1 MSYLHKKIYSLLVL
15 AVLMMTAVTGA
26 MAQSN
31 YGAVRGIV
39 TDVQGASLAN
49 AKVTLTSL
57 GTKIARTTTT
67 NGAGEYSFSAVDP
80 GAYSV
85 LISLEGFKQSE
96 NKSVTVDSGNT
107 IPLDMRLEI
116 GSTTQSIEVTAAE
129 PIVNNGTS
137 YGGQLIDS

>member
-96 NKSVTVDSGNT
+96 NK
-107 IPLDMRLEI
+107 
-116 GSTTQSIEVTAAE
+116 
-129 PIVNNGTS
+129 
-137 YGGQLIDS
+137 